1 MSLKNK
7 TYVLLSF
14 LGIFNLFVWISFF
27 SLVRLNP
34 ILSSLGALA
43 YFFGVK
49 HAFDA
54 DHIAAI
60 DNVTRKLRQ
69 DEKKAVGVGFSF
81 SLGHSTVVILLSLSI
96 IISLRAVQSH
106 MDFLKNIGG
115 LVGTIISAG
124 FLTLIGILNLFVLR
138 SLYKI
143 AKDYREGKI
152 KPHSIDELLYKRGLM
167 GRFFGFLYKK
177 IDKTWKMYPI
187 GFLFGLGFDT
197 ATEVAIL
204 GISAALA
211 QNSHLPLWGVMVFP
225 MLFTA
230 GMSLMDSL
238 DGIAMMR
245 IYDWAMSETIRK
257 LFFNIFITGAS
268 VFIALFV
275 GLVEWLQV
283 FSSELH
289 IDTPFFLFLQN
300 LNFGKLGIGIV
311 AILIMSWVGAFFYY
325 KKMLNKSYE

>member
-7 TYVLLSF
+7 TYMLLIF
-14 LGIFNLFVWISFF
+14 LAGFNLFAWINFF
-27 SLVRLNP
+27 SLVKLNP
-34 ILSSLGALA
+34 ILSGLGALA
-43 YFFGVK
+43 YFFGIK

-69 DEKKAVGVGFSF
+69 DDKKAVGVGLSF
-81 SLGHSTVVILLSLSI
+81 SLGHSTVVILLSLAI
-96 IISLRAVQSH
+96 VISLRAVQSH
-106 MDFLKNIGG
+106 MDFLKNVGG
-115 LVGTIISAG
+115 VVGTIISAG

-143 AKDYREGKI
+143 AKDYKEGKI
-152 KPHSIDELLYKRGLM
+152 QSHSIDELLYKRGLM

-177 IDKTWKMYPI
+177 IDKSWKMYPI

-225 MLFTA
+225 LLFTA
-230 GMSLMDSL
+230 GMSLMDS
-238 DGIAMMR
+238 
-245 IYDWAMSETIRK
+245 
-257 LFFNIFITGAS
+257 
-268 VFIALFV
+268 
-275 GLVEWLQV
+275 
-283 FSSELH
+283 
-289 IDTPFFLFLQN
+289 
-300 LNFGKLGIGIV
+300 
-311 AILIMSWVGAFFYY
+311 
-325 KKMLNKSYE
+325 